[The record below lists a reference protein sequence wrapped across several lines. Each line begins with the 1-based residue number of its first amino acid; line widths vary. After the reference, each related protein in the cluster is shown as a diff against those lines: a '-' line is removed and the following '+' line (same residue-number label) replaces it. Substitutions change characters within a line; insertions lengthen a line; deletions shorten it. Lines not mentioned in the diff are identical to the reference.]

1 MVLRYQMREKLVE
14 SGKSEIRE
22 GVVLILVMSARGP
35 AIIRNINRFD
45 VLQTIR
51 LHDNQISRSELS
63 EVTGLSQTTISSI
76 VGHLVGEGA
85 LLEDGASGPAARGR
99 GRPLVRL
106 RLNPE
111 YTHVVGVKLATHRID
126 FSVTDFVGDVSASD
140 NLPVDALK
148 LTPAQLIAAIIRGVR
163 ACLKKAGK
171 TIGDVSGIGVGLPG
185 FIDAH
190 RGVAFWS
197 PIFAK
202 ADVNFRELLQLRF
215 GIPVFVEND
224 ANLITLA
231 EHWFGMAKG
240 LKNAVVITA
249 RIEHGNGSGFIFN
262 GKLYRGAQ
270 GLAAEFGHT
279 KLAFDGPL
287 CQCGEHGCMETQ
299 TAAFAIIH
307 EAAKAGFRV
316 PKRALNYNE
325 RSLLIQAIVA
335 RAEAG
340 DQSIKTVF
348 EQMGR
353 YLGLGIA
360 NLVNLLNPQR
370 VVICQGSIPCAH
382 LFEES
387 LRSVAEQMVIP
398 PLKRNLEIVIH
409 HWGDEV
415 WARGAASLVLL
426 ELDQRGR
433 SEMPKGSPG
442 FGRRTA
448 PVREWKNATPN
459 LR

>member
-1 MVLRYQMREKLVE
+1 
-14 SGKSEIRE
+14 
-22 GVVLILVMSARGP
+22 MSSRGP

-63 EVTGLSQTTISSI
+63 DLTGLSQATISSI
-76 VGHLVGEGA
+76 VGHLIGEGA
-85 LLEDGASGPAARGR
+85 LIEDDAYGMGARGR
-99 GRPLVRL
+99 GRPLVML

-111 YTHVVGVKLATHRID
+111 YTHVVGVKISTHQIV
-126 FSVTDFVGDVSASD
+126 FSVTDFVGNVAASD
-140 NLPVDALK
+140 TIPLEPLA
-148 LTPAQLIAAIIRGVR
+148 LTPAQLVALVVRGVR

-185 FIDAH
+185 FIDSH
-190 RGVAFWS
+190 RGIAFWS
-197 PIFAK
+197 PVFTSP
-202 ADVNFRELLQLRF
+202 DVNFRELLQAKF
-215 GIPVFVEND
+215 AIPVFVEND
-224 ANLITLA
+224 ANLVTLA

-240 LKNAVVITA
+240 LENAVVVT
-249 RIEHGNGSGFIFN
+249 IEHGTGSGLIFN

-279 KLAFDGPL
+279 KLVFDGL
-287 CQCGEHGCMETQ
+287 RCQCGAHGCMETH

-307 EAAKAGFRV
+307 EAGKAGFRV
-316 PKRALNYNE
+316 PKRPLDYNE
-325 RSLLIQAIVA
+325 RSRLIQTIVT
-335 RAEAG
+335 RAEAV
-340 DQSIKTVF
+340 DKAMARIF
-348 EQMGR
+348 EQMGL

-370 VVICQGSIPCAH
+370 IVICQGSIRCAH

-398 PLKRNLEIVIH
+398 PLKRNLELVLH

-433 SEMPKGSPG
+433 PEM
-442 FGRRTA
+442 
-448 PVREWKNATPN
+448 ATSL

>member
-1 MVLRYQMREKLVE
+1 
-14 SGKSEIRE
+14 
-22 GVVLILVMSARGP
+22 MSARGP

-63 EVTGLSQTTISSI
+63 ERTGLSQATISSI
-76 VGHLVGEGA
+76 VGHLIEEGA
-85 LLEDGASGPAARGR
+85 LIEDEADGPTARGR
-99 GRPLVRL
+99 GRPLVML
-106 RLNPE
+106 RLNPA
-111 YTHVVGVKLATHRID
+111 YTHVVGVKIATHQIV
-126 FSVTDFVGDVSASD
+126 FSVTDFVGNVAASD
-140 NLPVDALK
+140 IIPLEPLT
-148 LTPAQLIAAIIRGVR
+148 LTPAQLVALVVRGVR
-163 ACLKKAGK
+163 ACLKKASK

-185 FIDAH
+185 FIDSH
-190 RGVAFWS
+190 RGIAFWS
-197 PIFAK
+197 PIFTSP
-202 ADVNFRELLQLRF
+202 DVNLRELLQAKF
-215 GIPVFVEND
+215 AIPVFVEND
-224 ANLITLA
+224 ANLVTLA

-240 LKNAVVITA
+240 LENAVVVT
-249 RIEHGNGSGFIFN
+249 IEHGTGSGLIFN

-279 KLAFDGPL
+279 KLVFDGPL
-287 CQCGEHGCMETQ
+287 CQCGERGCMETH
-299 TAAFAIIH
+299 TAVFAILH

-316 PKRALNYNE
+316 PKRPLDYHE
-325 RSLLIQAIVA
+325 RSRLIQAIITK
-335 RAEAG
+335 AEAG
-340 DQSIKTVF
+340 DQSMARIF

-370 VVICQGSIPCAH
+370 VVICQGSVRCAH

-433 SEMPKGSPG
+433 PEMPNSLLRP
-442 FGRRTA
+442 GRR
-448 PVREWKNATPN
+448 N
-459 LR
+459 LRNGKIRAAVTPVSI

>member
-1 MVLRYQMREKLVE
+1 MRYKLVE
-14 SGKSEIRE
+14 FRKFEDKE
-22 GVVLILVMSARGP
+22 KVVPFSVMSARGP

-45 VLQTIR
+45 VLQMIR
-51 LHDNQISRSELS
+51 LHDNQISRSELA
-63 EVTGLSQTTISSI
+63 VMTGLSQATVSSI
-76 VGHLVGEGA
+76 VGHLIEEGA
-85 LLEDGASGPAARGR
+85 LIEDDVRGLAAKGR
-99 GRPLVRL
+99 GRPLVML
-106 RLNPE
+106 RLNPD
-111 YTHVVGVKLATHRID
+111 YTHVVGVKIATHRID
-126 FSVTDFVGDVSASD
+126 FSVTDFVGNVAASD
-140 NLPVDALK
+140 NIPADALK
-148 LTPAQLIAAIIRGVR
+148 LTPAQLIAFVVRGVR

-171 TIGDVSGIGVGLPG
+171 TISDVSGIGVGLPG
-185 FIDAH
+185 FIDSR
-190 RGVAFWS
+190 RGIAFWS
-197 PIFAK
+197 PVFANPG
-202 ADVNFRELLQLRF
+202 VNFRELLQMKF
-215 GIPVFVEND
+215 AIPVFVEND

-240 LKNAVVITA
+240 LENAVVITA
-249 RIEHGNGSGFIFN
+249 RIEHGNGSGFILN

-279 KLAFDGPL
+279 KLVFDGPL
-287 CQCGEHGCMETQ
+287 CQCGERGCMETH

-316 PKRALNYNE
+316 PKRPLDYNE
-325 RSLLIQAIVA
+325 RSLLIHAIVA
-335 RAEAG
+335 KAEAG
-340 DQSIKTVF
+340 DKSMKGVF

-370 VVICQGSIPCAH
+370 VVICQGSIRCAH

-398 PLKRNLEIVIH
+398 PLKKDLEIVIH
-409 HWGDEV
+409 YWGDEV

-433 SEMPKGSPG
+433 SEIPKGSSVS
-442 FGRRTA
+442 GRRA
-448 PVREWKNATPN
+448 SRNGKFHAVNASST
-459 LR
+459 

>member
-1 MVLRYQMREKLVE
+1 MF
-14 SGKSEIRE
+14 
-22 GVVLILVMSARGP
+22 ARSP
-35 AIIRNINRFD
+35 AVIRNINRFD

-51 LHDNQISRSELS
+51 QHDNQISRSELS
-63 EVTGLSQTTISSI
+63 EMTGLSQATISSI
-76 VGHLVGEGA
+76 VGHLIEEGA
-85 LLEDGASGPAARGR
+85 LIEEDACGLAARGR
-99 GRPLVRL
+99 GRPLVML

-111 YTHVVGVKLATHRID
+111 YTHVVGVKIATHRID
-126 FSVTDFVGDVSASD
+126 FSVTDFVGNVGASD
-140 NLPVDALK
+140 NFPVDALK
-148 LTPAQLIAAIIRGVR
+148 LTPAQLVGCVVRGVR

-171 TIGDVSGIGVGLPG
+171 TIGHVSGIGVGLPG
-185 FIDAH
+185 FIDSH
-190 RGVAFWS
+190 RGIAFWS
-197 PIFAK
+197 PIFANP
-202 ADVNFRELLQLRF
+202 DVNFRELLQMKF
-215 GIPVFVEND
+215 AIPVFVEND

-240 LKNAVVITA
+240 LQDAVVITA

-279 KLAFDGPL
+279 KLDFDGPL
-287 CQCGEHGCMETQ
+287 CQCGERGCMETH
-299 TAAFAIIH
+299 TAAFAIIR

-316 PKRALNYNE
+316 PRRPLDYSE

-340 DQSIKTVF
+340 DKSMKRVF

-370 VVICQGSIPCAH
+370 VVICHGSIRCAH

-415 WARGAASLVLL
+415 WARGAASLVLF

-433 SEMPKGSPG
+433 SEMPKGSAVST
-442 FGRRTA
+442 RRVTRNGKVRNA
-448 PVREWKNATPN
+448 VSPVST
-459 LR
+459 

>member
-1 MVLRYQMREKLVE
+1 
-14 SGKSEIRE
+14 
-22 GVVLILVMSARGP
+22 MSARGP
-35 AIIRNINRFD
+35 AIIRHINRFD

-63 EVTGLSQTTISSI
+63 ERTGLSQATISSI
-76 VGHLVGEGA
+76 VGHLIHEGA
-85 LLEDGASGPAARGR
+85 LIEDEADGPASRGR
-99 GRPLVRL
+99 GRPLVML
-106 RLNPE
+106 RLNPA
-111 YTHVVGVKLATHRID
+111 YTHVVGVKIATHQIV
-126 FSVTDFVGDVSASD
+126 FSVTDFVGNVAASD
-140 NLPVDALK
+140 TIPLEPLA
-148 LTPAQLIAAIIRGVR
+148 LTPAQLVALVVRGVR
-163 ACLKKAGK
+163 ACLKKASK

-185 FIDAH
+185 FIDSH
-190 RGVAFWS
+190 RGIAFWS
-197 PIFAK
+197 PIFTSP
-202 ADVNFRELLQLRF
+202 DVNFRELLQAKF
-215 GIPVFVEND
+215 AIPVFVEND
-224 ANLITLA
+224 ANLVTLA

-240 LKNAVVITA
+240 LENAVVVT
-249 RIEHGNGSGFIFN
+249 IEHGTGSGLIFN

-279 KLAFDGPL
+279 KLVFDGPL
-287 CQCGEHGCMETQ
+287 CQCGERGCMETH
-299 TAAFAIIH
+299 TAAFAILH

-316 PKRALNYNE
+316 PKRPLDYHE
-325 RSLLIQAIVA
+325 RSRLLQAIITK
-335 RAEAG
+335 AEAG
-340 DQSIKTVF
+340 DQSMAGIF

-370 VVICQGSIPCAH
+370 VVICQGSIRCAH

-433 SEMPKGSPG
+433 PEMPNSLLRP
-442 FGRRTA
+442 GRR
-448 PVREWKNATPN
+448 N
-459 LR
+459 LRNGKIRAAVTPVSI